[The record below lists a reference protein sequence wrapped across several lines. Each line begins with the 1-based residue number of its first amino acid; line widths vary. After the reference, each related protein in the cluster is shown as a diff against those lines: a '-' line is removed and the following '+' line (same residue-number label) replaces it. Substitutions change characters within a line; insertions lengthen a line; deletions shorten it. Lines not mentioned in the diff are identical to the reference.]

1 MIHVDGQTVVVMESV
16 TDRMRLKDKIVTNVA
31 KAIKSVRLKNW
42 YHYHLIILPTFT
54 LMNQLFV
61 CVEILRL
68 CKIWQ

>member
-42 YHYHLIILPTFT
+42 YHYHTSYFH
-54 LMNQLFV
+54 FDESAA
-61 CVEILRL
+61 CL
-68 CKIWQ
+68 C